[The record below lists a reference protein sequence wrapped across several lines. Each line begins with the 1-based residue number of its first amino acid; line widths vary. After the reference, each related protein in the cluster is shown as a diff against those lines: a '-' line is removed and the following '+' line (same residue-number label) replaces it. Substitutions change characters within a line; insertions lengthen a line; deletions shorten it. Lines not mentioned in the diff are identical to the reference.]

1 MLSSAI
7 NNKNSV
13 DTSAKHGS
21 YSVKVHSEKYSTWYI
36 QYQFADAKIAWLT
49 WWCSS
54 RFLRFCTVHIVKS
67 DIYFYLI
74 ILQALISVVKSTWL
88 ASKICWR
95 RVTRRVNFLWI
106 ISIWFCQTNWLT
118 LYPPVLYTHQCG
130 NTFMT

>member
-74 ILQALISVVKSTWL
+74 TLQALISVVKSTWL

-95 RVTRRVNFLWI
+95 RVTRRVNFFMDNFDLVL
-106 ISIWFCQTNWLT
+106 SNKLTNT
-118 LYPPVLYTHQCG
+118 LSSSPLYTS
-130 NTFMT
+130 MW

>member
-74 ILQALISVVKSTWL
+74 TLQALISVVKSTWL

-95 RVTRRVNFLWI
+95 RVTRRVNFFMDNFDLVL
-106 ISIWFCQTNWLT
+106 SNKLTNT
-118 LYPPVLYTHQCG
+118 LSSGPLYTS
-130 NTFMT
+130 MW